1 MYVEQQYIADLD
13 GCDFYHAMD
22 LPGVGEVNGRWDL
35 RPTIDTYLGNVS
47 FVGKRV
53 LDVGAA
59 SGYLT
64 FEMERRGG
72 DVVSFDMAGVNDWE
86 IVPFANPDYDIDAVR
101 DTYEKWVK
109 GAKAAYWFAHRL
121 LKSRAK
127 AYYGDIYRLPESLG
141 RFDVAM
147 LGMIVGH
154 IRDPFGALVSI
165 TRLVDDLI
173 VWTESAPAIEEPYA
187 CFMPDPDRLQPDA
200 AWWATSESCRTRML
214 GVLGF
219 ELVRRE
225 QAVHRRCDVGHLC
238 STQVFRRQSPL
249 RAV

>member
-109 GAKAAYWFAHRL
+109 GAPRL
-121 LKSRAK
+121 LIGSPIACSN
-127 AYYGDIYRLPESLG
+127 PEPK
-141 RFDVAM
+141 R
-147 LGMIVGH
+147 
-154 IRDPFGALVSI
+154 I
-165 TRLVDDLI
+165 T
-173 VWTESAPAIEEPYA
+173 
-187 CFMPDPDRLQPDA
+187 
-200 AWWATSESCRTRML
+200 ATST
-214 GVLGF
+214 GYPK
-219 ELVRRE
+219 
-225 QAVHRRCDVGHLC
+225 A
-238 STQVFRRQSPL
+238 
-249 RAV
+249 